1 MGKGVKKKKFLNVGG
16 NRKDIPVPSY
26 FDGWDHIL
34 LDIDPTGNPDI
45 VCDARE
51 LQTLDSG
58 QFHAVYCSHNLE
70 HYYHHELSQV
80 LQGFRHV
87 LKPTGFAMISVP
99 DMESVMRTVVEQGL
113 DLDDVLYELDNG
125 VGILVRDVFYGW
137 GVQMELSGQNYYAHK
152 TGFTQKS
159 LKAILKLNGFRYFL
173 VQRTPFNLTV
183 VAFLRKPSKWARDLM
198 GLPE

>member
-1 MGKGVKKKKFLNVGG
+1 MDKGMKKKKFLNVGG

-34 LDIDPTGNPDI
+34 LDIDPAGNPDI

-51 LQTLDSG
+51 LQTLEPG
-58 QFHAVYCSHNLE
+58 RFHAVYCSHNLE

-87 LKPTGFAMISVP
+87 LKPTGFALISVP
-99 DMESVMRTVVEQGL
+99 DMESVIRTVVEQGL
-113 DLDDVLYELDNG
+113 DLDDVLYEQDDG
-125 VGILVRDVFYGW
+125 IGILVRDVFYGW
-137 GVQMELSGQNYYAHK
+137 ELQMKLSGQNYYAHK

-159 LKAILKLNGFRYFL
+159 LKAILKSNGFRYFW
-173 VQRTPFNLTV
+173 VQRASFNLTV
-183 VAFLRKPSKWARDLM
+183 VAFLRKPAKWVRELM

>member
-1 MGKGVKKKKFLNVGG
+1 
-16 NRKDIPVPSY
+16 VPK
-26 FDGWDHIL
+26 
-34 LDIDPTGNPDI
+34 
-45 VCDARE
+45 
-51 LQTLDSG
+51 
-58 QFHAVYCSHNLE
+58 
-70 HYYHHELSQV
+70 V

-87 LKPTGFAMISVP
+87 LKPTGFAMIRVP

-113 DLDDVLYELDNG
+113 DLDDVLYESAYG

-137 GVQMELSGQNYYAHK
+137 GLQMELSGQNYYAHK

-159 LKAILKLNGFRYFL
+159 LEAILKLNGFRFFW

-183 VAFLRKPSKWARDLM
+183 VAFLRKPAKWSRDLL

>member
-1 MGKGVKKKKFLNVGG
+1 MKKKKFLNVGG

-34 LDIDPTGNPDI
+34 LDIDPAGNPDI

-51 LQTLDSG
+51 LQTLESG

-70 HYYHHELSQV
+70 HYYHHEVPKV

-113 DLDDVLYELDNG
+113 DLDDVLYETDYG

-137 GVQMELSGQNYYAHK
+137 GLKMELSSQNYYAHK
-152 TGFTQKS
+152 TGFTQRS
-159 LKAILKLNGFRYFL
+159 LEAILKLNGFRYFW
-173 VQRTPFNLTV
+173 VQRTPFDLTE
-183 VAFLRKPSKWARDLM
+183 VAFLRKPAKWARDLL
-198 GLPE
+198 GLLE